1 MKAVKEEIQN
11 LEATTFCKHTKKTC
25 NIRESFNIFHV
36 ISKIGRIPP
45 NHVQSCFFFKSFP
58 ALRPKNSALGKNNLP
73 LPQINPRASDAAT
86 KGSGAD
92 ALGFWW
98 CQQTRKDGFLQ
109 DEAA

>member
-36 ISKIGRIPP
+36 ISKIGRISSK
-45 NHVQSCFFFKSFP
+45 SCPILFFSRASQPFG
-58 ALRPKNSALGKNNLP
+58 PKIHNLP